1 MIILTKQQLLVE
13 IEAIEEKLIAFRRD
27 LHRFPELSFQES
39 RTAEKIADWLRG
51 LELKVKTNVGEYG
64 VTAELKGAFPGPTVA
79 LRADIDALPIQE
91 ETNLAFRSE
100 NDGVMHACGHDVH
113 TTCLLGAASAFLSCS
128 EMVRAK

>member
-13 IEAIEEKLIAFRRD
+13 VEAIEEKLITFRRG

-39 RTAEKIADWLRG
+39 RTAEKIAEWLRG
-51 LELKVKTNVGEYG
+51 LGLKVNTNVGGYG
-64 VTAELKGAFPGPTVA
+64 VTAELKGAFPGPTIA

-100 NDGVMHACGHDVH
+100 NDGVWACK
-113 TTCLLGAASAFLSCS
+113 
-128 EMVRAK
+128 RR